1 MAMITMTWDLPPDEK
16 YGAYVDDVYFTNEE
30 RTAWIPRMLKQ
41 PGCEELRAYR
51 NTFCTTP
58 QILVLYEMDSITSC
72 IRFIESADYVL
83 FMDELRS
90 DGCTNISIHLWGS
103 SPLVPEP
110 MKP

>member
-1 MAMITMTWDLPPDEK
+1 MTMITLNWDLPHGEK
-16 YGAYVDDVYFTNEE
+16 YDIYVDDVFFSDEE

-41 PGCEELRAYR
+41 PGVVELRAYR
-51 NTFCTTP
+51 NTLRTTP
-58 QILVLYEMDSITSC
+58 NVLVLYEMDSIESC
-72 IRFIESADYVL
+72 VKFLKSEDYAL

-90 DGCTNISIHLWGS
+90 DGCTNITVHLWGP